1 MSRSIDYRL
10 TTCKYLIKLVQ
21 EKSESIKTDETK
33 TDLEKLIEYKMLTRA
48 YNELQRLID
57 NDPFFKTHL
66 TVIDLSLIHI

>member
-33 TDLEKLIEYKMLTRA
+33 TDLEKLIEYKML
-48 YNELQRLID
+48 
-57 NDPFFKTHL
+57 
-66 TVIDLSLIHI
+66 SLIHI